1 MDERDLFRLY
11 RKERTYEK
19 KVFGVYADNPNLNVA
34 SFLQFIERTL
44 EKAKSSYVNKWDK
57 EFPQWLLSCVE
68 SSSFDQPAPV
78 ETYEY
83 LVKIFALAGAALES
97 YTSINVEKWREGFE
111 IKNKWRDNDE

>member
-1 MDERDLFRLY
+1 MNEQDLFKLY

-44 EKAKSSYVNKWDK
+44 EKAKASYVSKWDK
-57 EFPQWLLSCVE
+57 DFPEWLRECAE
-68 SSSFDQPAPV
+68 SSRHDQPGPI

-83 LVKIFALAGAALES
+83 IVKIFALAGAVLES
-97 YTSINVEKWREGFE
+97 YTDIDVEKWREGFE
-111 IKNKWRDNDE
+111 IKTKWRDEHE